1 MSPESPAPREA
12 PPVTID
18 GVEVVPLRY
27 FHDPR
32 GWLTE
37 VYRNDELSVRP
48 VMAYVSL
55 THPGVARGP
64 HEHRDQADVFVF
76 MGPSDFRMYL
86 WDNRPGSRTEG
97 RSMRFEAGESWP
109 ARVVVPA
116 GVVHAYKN
124 VGTGAG
130 LVLNCPDRLYAGESR
145 REPVDE
151 IRWEDNPSGRFRLD

>member
-1 MSPESPAPREA
+1 MQPQ
-12 PPVTID
+12 PPDITIQ

-27 FHDPR
+27 FNDAR

-48 VMAYVSL
+48 VMSYVSL

-76 MGPSDFRMYL
+76 MGPSTFRIYL
-86 WDNRPGSRTEG
+86 WDARPASPTHGKH
-97 RSMRFEAGESWP
+97 MVFEAGAAWP
-109 ARVVVPA
+109 ARVVVPP
-116 GVVHAYKN
+116 GVVHAYQN
-124 VGTGAG
+124 VGELDG
-130 LVLNCPDRLYAGESR
+130 LVLNCPDRLYAGEGR

-151 IRWEDNPSGRFRLD
+151 IRWEDDPSGRFPLD

>member
-1 MSPESPAPREA
+1 MTPTPEPPRET
-12 PPVTID
+12 PPVTIA

-27 FHDPR
+27 HPDSR

-55 THPGVARGP
+55 THPGVTRGP

-76 MGPSDFRMYL
+76 MGPSDFCVYL
-86 WDNRPGSRTEG
+86 WDPRPGSPTEG
-97 RSMRFEAGESWP
+97 QSMRFEAGESWP

-124 VGTGAG
+124 VGRGAG
-130 LVLNCPDRLYAGESR
+130 LVLNCPDRLYAGEGR

-151 IRWEDNPSGRFRLD
+151 IRWEADPSGRFRLD

>member
-1 MSPESPAPREA
+1 MTTPQPPSPPD
-12 PPVTID
+12 VTIP
-18 GVEVVPLRY
+18 GVEVTPLRY

-37 VYRNDELSVRP
+37 VYREDELSVRP
-48 VMAYVSL
+48 AMAYVSL

-64 HEHRDQADVFVF
+64 HEHRDQADVFLF
-76 MGPSDFRMYL
+76 MGPSTFRIYL
-86 WDNRPGSRTEG
+86 WDNRPGTPTFGRT
-97 RSMRFEAGESWP
+97 MRFEAGAQWP

-124 VGTGAG
+124 VGPIDG
-130 LVLNCPDRLYAGESR
+130 LVLNCPDRLYAGPGR

-151 IRWEDNPSGRFRLD
+151 IRWEDDPGGRFRLD